1 VESGQAITARD
12 ASYFE
17 AIIFGKLLEKKPIF
31 SVILFG

>member
-17 AIIFGKLLEKKPIF
+17 AIIRQAFGKKNNF
-31 SVILFG
+31 